1 MEADVVEIR
10 FKRINASAKQEK
22 KQKLLLEDE
31 TKTSRPL
38 FELPEDSR
46 SRVKKISVIRNLCLV
61 ELLQKGKPVIPYD
74 VQEKTGSETEET
86 EVKLVEEEEDGGTS
100 ESGAQ
105 LAIGEAFGVEA
116 PAQKLDVDIAIRIC
130 ISDDGPDRS
139 LLSVETADRP
149 GLLVDLVK
157 IFTDINVAVESGEFG
172 TKLPTKPYDPYNS

>member
-1 MEADVVEIR
+1 MEPALR
-10 FKRINASAKQEK
+10 F
-22 KQKLLLEDE
+22 
-31 TKTSRPL
+31 T
-38 FELPEDSR
+38 

-74 VQEKTGSETEET
+74 VKEKTGSETEET

-105 LAIGEAFGVEA
+105 LAMGEAFGVEA
-116 PAQKLDVDIAIRIC
+116 PAQKLDVYIATRIC
-130 ISDDGPDRS
+130 ISDDGPDRT

-149 GLLVDLVK
+149 RLLVDLVK

-172 TKLPTKPYDPYNS
+172 TKGKNTQRKKGHDSEKKINVQVDPPIEKENQKLSDHHDEEVVAI